1 MGQIGSGPQARKGIR
16 IYQPT
21 SSSVIE
27 AEEARILYN
36 ESEHQ
41 SMALPENDSG
51 TLVRS
56 QSAIHRN
63 AIHQTRNAPG
73 IPKGD
78 SRFRHRKQ
86 KSGEITNEIIS
97 MSSFMPSQHI
107 QSVDTGT
114 QNGIGAT
121 FANMNLPNSPAS
133 PHRQEVVEK

>member
-63 AIHQTRNAPG
+63 AIH
-73 IPKGD
+73 
-78 SRFRHRKQ
+78 
-86 KSGEITNEIIS
+86 
-97 MSSFMPSQHI
+97 
-107 QSVDTGT
+107 
-114 QNGIGAT
+114 
-121 FANMNLPNSPAS
+121 
-133 PHRQEVVEK
+133 